1 MAKAIRTCK
10 PRGSLVP
17 LSAQPSYIKV
27 HGLLLQF
34 ISLFKF
40 FFFFFFFF
48 TFWGARSHATF
59 GCKVS
64 EHDSRLNNYTV
75 HMSRRHIQNDA
86 PFLSH
91 THTTKDSSRAGDRG
105 RYLRQHLILLKAL
118 MDVCI
123 SP

>member
-40 FFFFFFFF
+40 FFFFFFFLPS
-48 TFWGARSHATF
+48 G
-59 GCKVS
+59 
-64 EHDSRLNNYTV
+64 V
-75 HMSRRHIQNDA
+75 HGRMQPSVVKSQNMTA
-86 PFLSH
+86 
-91 THTTKDSSRAGDRG
+91 
-105 RYLRQHLILLKAL
+105 
-118 MDVCI
+118 V
-123 SP
+123 